1 MPRHERHLI
10 EDADVVVDE
19 REAARRRLRAR
30 RDFLSNIVAYVVI
43 NAALVVIWATS
54 GGGYFWPAWV
64 IGLWGVGLL
73 LHAWNSFWR
82 PPMTEADIDAE
93 MRRHHQDDV

>member
-54 GGGYFWPAWV
+54 GGDTLARLGDRTLGR
-64 IGLWGVGLL
+64 GLTASRLEQLL
-73 LHAWNSFWR
+73 V